1 MSIKIPIS
9 EITNENIDFL
19 EKRLYVQQDTDTNNK
34 KYIKQDKIPF
44 FKVDESNKFIHVPFY
59 FGKEYFGDKFISNNP
74 CISIPFFGQLR
85 EEQKSIE
92 TESLDLLQTKG
103 SVLISAFPGFGK
115 TFVTLKLLSELGM
128 RAIIIVNKVCLLQQ
142 WYDAIEQFLHIKPF
156 IIKGKNTKLD
166 NSRIYL
172 VNSLNIIKH
181 TEIRDLN
188 IGVVVCD
195 EAHLLMTKTFSEGLF
210 LLSPTYIIGLSAS
223 PFRYDGFNSLFDL
236 FFGLKRLH
244 RPLEKEHTVICVKSN
259 EKVDHSLDKNNKIN
273 WNSVIDHQSK
283 SERRNNLILK
293 YCEKYKERHILILC
307 KRISQIKLLEA
318 KFKEYNDNSI
328 IVDTF
333 YDNDIEFNR
342 QCNILISTFQKAST
356 GFSHD
361 ILDMLILG
369 VDCDH
374 FFIQTLGRVFRKQN
388 SKPIVIDILDSHPL
402 LRKHFKSRE
411 QVYKE
416 AGGKITTIIEKS

>member
-1 MSIKIPIS
+1 MSIKIPIR
-9 EITNENIDFL
+9 EITSENIDFL
-19 EKRLYVQQDTDTNNK
+19 EKRLYIQQDTDKHNK
-34 KYIKQDKIPF
+34 NYIKQEKIPF
-44 FKVDESNKFIHVPFY
+44 FKVDPSNQFINVPFY

-74 CISIPFFGQLR
+74 SISIPFFGQLR

-92 TESLDLLQTKG
+92 SESLSLLKTKG

-128 RAIIIVNKVCLLQQ
+128 RAIIIVNKICLLKQ
-142 WYDAIEQFLHIKPF
+142 WSDAIEQFLHIKPC
-156 IIKGKNTKLD
+156 IIKGKNSKVD

-172 VNSLNIIKH
+172 VNSINIIKH
-181 TEIRDLN
+181 PELTNLN

-210 LLSPTYIIGLSAS
+210 LLNPSYIIGLSAS
-223 PFRYDGFNSLFDL
+223 PYRYDGFNALFDL

-259 EKVDHSLDKNNKIN
+259 EKIEHTVDKNNKIN
-273 WNSVIDHQSK
+273 WNSVIEKQSM
-283 SERRNNLILK
+283 SETRNNLIVK
-293 YCEKYKERHILILC
+293 YCEKYKERYILILC
-307 KRISQIKLLEA
+307 KRISQIKLLES
-318 KFKEYNDNSI
+318 KLKNSNI
-328 IVDTF
+328 SNLRVGTF
-333 YDNDIEFNR
+333 YDNDIDFDKE
-342 QCNILISTFQKAST
+342 CNVLISTYQKAST

-369 VDCDH
+369 CDIDH
-374 FFIQTLGRVFRKQN
+374 FFIQTLGRVFRRET
-388 SKPIVIDILDSHPL
+388 SKPIVVDILDSHPL

-411 QVYKE
+411 NVYKE
-416 AGGKITTIIEKS
+416 AGGKISSIIEKS